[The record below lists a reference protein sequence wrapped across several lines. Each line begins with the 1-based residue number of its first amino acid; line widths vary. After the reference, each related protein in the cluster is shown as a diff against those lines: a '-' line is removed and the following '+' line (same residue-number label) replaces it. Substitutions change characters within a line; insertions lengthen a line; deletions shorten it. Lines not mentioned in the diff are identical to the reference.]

1 MIQEAVSG
9 LILRTHAGYAQD
21 VLLSA
26 LCPSGGVPAALAA
39 AAREDWAAVLAAAPA
54 AVPELGWQR
63 ARLRSVVPLKR
74 TI

>member
-1 MIQEAVSG
+1 MCRSIGGRSQAQAARAMIQEAVSG

-26 LCPSGGVPAALAA
+26 LCPSG
-39 AAREDWAAVLAAAPA
+39 
-54 AVPELGWQR
+54 WQR

>member
-26 LCPSGGVPAALAA
+26 LCPSGGVPAV
-39 AAREDWAAVLAAAPA
+39 AV
-54 AVPELGWQR
+54 
-63 ARLRSVVPLKR
+63 RS
-74 TI
+74 